1 MKKSAYK
8 NIWVIILSF
17 LFAIS
22 LLSAFDVSKVA
33 QAKAEEFT
41 DYTVVKDADGNFVG
55 IKLNDSFDGTLYAGI
70 KDGVTLTGAGMQY
83 AVLEFRLSDS
93 VYDKENGGLLIQIS
107 SKGNT
112 DWTFMRV
119 FVFADDTSNNR
130 FYSAHTAL
138 SVSRKDNLIL
148 EDGSV
153 ATVDAVKSRDRG
165 NFPKDVA
172 GTLVIPWKNMKDVTS
187 DYFTVTN
194 PKLRVLIALD
204 VSADTAAGAVGEGI
218 SIGKIAT
225 YTYKDNVATVVS
237 GLSTKDLTYT
247 SDAENIDADV
257 NLADIKNGKTV
268 YATKEWNTAISA
280 KNYLYDEDE
289 SNIGL
294 IEFVKDCPYKV
305 TVNRLDS
312 DGASVS
318 DDNTAEISFDGKNF
332 TYKIETEIEGFTFLG
347 VDGDLP
353 LSGSL
358 TEDITVTLR
367 YSREAYDNYDV
378 ITDFEGNFKGIDIND
393 SLDGAMYFGI
403 KGDAELGDD
412 PIINAVTE
420 FKLSN
425 TIYDYENGGLLIQFS
440 TVGYAQFNTQ
450 VEIFVNGSNN
460 NFFRVATALK
470 SSRTDLMIFED
481 GSEGSISISKGSNCA
496 RIPANVSGT
505 WMIPWKVM
513 LNNTHGSIDGKISPQ
528 MRVAVQTDLSI
539 ISAQGNEGNGISIGV
554 IATYVNKDNDVTVV
568 KGISTKD
575 LNYSYDENTEGDVN
589 IADITRGTR
598 VFNRYKWNDA
608 ISIRNYLLDTDLV
621 TVSKMEYK
629 RASTV
634 QIPVNYV
641 DENGETLSASGFAKV
656 VYGAEGLEYTVNI
669 PEIIGYDYKTSD
681 KPLTGVIAAGTDL
694 TNFVINLTYERTPQK
709 ITLKFVNEN
718 GEKIK
723 DDRIVDCYYNEY
735 LEITPDE
742 IGGYEYVSSSRKLKL
757 TVLNNYTI
765 VLTYAKSAGGCG
777 SNLDI
782 GLYSCF
788 VLLTIVSAL
797 VIIKKKGKKN

>member
-1 MKKSAYK
+1 
-8 NIWVIILSF
+8 
-17 LFAIS
+17 
-22 LLSAFDVSKVA
+22 
-33 QAKAEEFT
+33 
-41 DYTVVKDADGNFVG
+41 
-55 IKLNDSFDGTLYAGI
+55 
-70 KDGVTLTGAGMQY
+70 
-83 AVLEFRLSDS
+83 
-93 VYDKENGGLLIQIS
+93 
-107 SKGNT
+107 
-112 DWTFMRV
+112 
-119 FVFADDTSNNR
+119 
-130 FYSAHTAL
+130 
-138 SVSRKDNLIL
+138 
-148 EDGSV
+148 
-153 ATVDAVKSRDRG
+153 
-165 NFPKDVA
+165 
-172 GTLVIPWKNMKDVTS
+172 
-187 DYFTVTN
+187 
-194 PKLRVLIALD
+194 
-204 VSADTAAGAVGEGI
+204 
-218 SIGKIAT
+218 
-225 YTYKDNVATVVS
+225 
-237 GLSTKDLTYT
+237 
-247 SDAENIDADV
+247 
-257 NLADIKNGKTV
+257 
-268 YATKEWNTAISA
+268 
-280 KNYLYDEDE
+280 
-289 SNIGL
+289 
-294 IEFVKDCPYKV
+294 
-305 TVNRLDS
+305 
-312 DGASVS
+312 
-318 DDNTAEISFDGKNF
+318 
-332 TYKIETEIEGFTFLG
+332 
-347 VDGDLP
+347 
-353 LSGSL
+353 
-358 TEDITVTLR
+358 
-367 YSREAYDNYDV
+367 
-378 ITDFEGNFKGIDIND
+378 
-393 SLDGAMYFGI
+393 MYFGI

-629 RASTV
+629 RASTA

-681 KPLTGVIAAGTDL
+681 KPLTGVIAADTEL

-709 ITLKFVNEN
+709 ITLKFVNED

-735 LEITPDE
+735 VEITPDE

-777 SNLDI
+777 SNI
-782 GLYSCF
+782 GTGLYSCF
-788 VLLTIVSAL
+788 AVLTIVAAL
-797 VIIKKKGKKN
+797 AILKKKGKKN